1 MNREYR
7 PVRRV
12 VTGNDS
18 EGRSRVLYDSDA
30 PNVHPRPRSPGTFF
44 FEMWT
49 VETAPANLAG
59 EDDESPAGQPLNH
72 SPPANGAHWRL
83 VHSSGAQR
91 ELDAGAARESHAAMN
106 RTGASELREGG
117 WHWNTHRTPTVDY
130 AFCLDGERHLVLDR
144 ADVPVRRGDVV
155 VQLGN
160 WHAWDNRS
168 GVDVDMS
175 YVMIG
180 AEFAS

>member
-1 MNREYR
+1 MTRQYR

-12 VTGNDS
+12 VTGNDAL
-18 EGRSRVLYDSDA
+18 GRSHVLHDSDA
-30 PNVHPRPRSPGTFF
+30 PNVHARPRSPGTFF

-49 VETAPANLAG
+49 FADAPATIAG
-59 EDDESPAGQPLNH
+59 DADGSPAGQPLSH
-72 SPPANGAHWRL
+72 SPPARGAHWRL
-83 VHSSGAQR
+83 VHSPARQR
-91 ELDAGAARESHAAMN
+91 SLDAAAARESHAAMN

-117 WHWNTHRTPTVDY
+117 RHWNMHRTPSVDY
-130 AFCLDGERHLVLDR
+130 AFCLRGERHLVLDD
-144 ADVPVRRGDVV
+144 ADVLVRRGDVV

-168 GVDVDMS
+168 GVEVDMS

-180 AEFAS
+180 AGFAS

>member
-1 MNREYR
+1 MTRTYR

-18 EGRSRVLYDSDA
+18 RGRSHVVYDSDA

-44 FEMWT
+44 FELWT
-49 VETAPANLAG
+49 FETAPAAIAG
-59 EDDESPAGQPLNH
+59 ERDASPAGQALSH
-72 SPPANGAHWRL
+72 APPAGGAHWRL
-83 VHSSGAQR
+83 VHSPARQQT
-91 ELDAGAARESHAAMN
+91 LDARAARESHAAMN
-106 RTGASELREGG
+106 RDGASELREGG
-117 WHWNTHRTPTVDY
+117 RHWNMHRTPSVDY
-130 AFCLDGERHLVLDR
+130 AFCLNGERHLVLER
-144 ADVPVRRGDVV
+144 GDVQVRRGDAV

>member
-1 MNREYR
+1 MSRQYR

-18 EGRSRVLYDSDA
+18 EGRSRVLYDSDT

-72 SPPANGAHWRL
+72 SPPVNGAHWRL

-106 RTGASELREGG
+106 RTGASELKDGG
-117 WHWNTHRTPTVDY
+117 RHWNTHRTPTVDY

-168 GVDVDMS
+168 GVDIDMS

>member
-1 MNREYR
+1 MTRKYR

-12 VTGNDS
+12 VTGNDR
-18 EGRSRVLYDSDA
+18 EGRSRVLHDSDA

-49 VETAPANLAG
+49 FEDAPAIVPGDRDA
-59 EDDESPAGQPLNH
+59 SPSGQPLSH

-83 VHSSGAQR
+83 VHSPGKQR
-91 ELDAGAARESHAAMN
+91 SLDAKEARESHTAMN
-106 RTGASELREGG
+106 RTGASELREDGR
-117 WHWNTHRTPTVDY
+117 HWNMHRTPTVDY
-130 AFCLDGERHLVLDR
+130 AFCVKGERHLVLER
-144 ADVPVRRGDVV
+144 CDVLVKRGDVV

-168 GVDVDMS
+168 GADVDMS